1 MSKTATSTTELT
13 SQYSTQVSGDLE
25 RNLKE
30 QERISGE
37 IEALQAQL
45 AALQQDHTVLVNVQQ
60 ALGLP
65 AAPTQTAPE
74 ARVPAARKEKAAAAP
89 GAGRRTRAGKS
100 AASVQGNVGKKS
112 TAAEQTVQ
120 SAAPKLVD
128 LVRDHLAGQHEPRSA
143 AEIATTLEQQHP
155 EREIKAKIVRVTLE
169 RLVAKNHAWRTRQGH
184 SIFYTTP
191 GASEPSSQGGPATP
205 KA

>member
-1 MSKTATSTTELT
+1 MSKTTTTELT

-30 QERISGE
+30 QERVSGE
-37 IEALQAQL
+37 IEALKAQL
-45 AALQQDHTVLVNVQQ
+45 TALQQDHTVLVNVQQ
-60 ALGLP
+60 VLGLP

-74 ARVPAARKEKAAAAP
+74 ARTVPAPREEKAAAVPRAR
-89 GAGRRTRAGKS
+89 RRTRAGKS
-100 AASVQGNVGKKS
+100 AAPAQRNVGKKS
-112 TAAEQTVQ
+112 TAAAQTVQ

-169 RLVAKNHAWRTRQGH
+169 RLVAKNHARRTRQGH

-191 GASEPSSQGGPATP
+191 EAFEPPSQDEPATSE
-205 KA
+205 A